1 MPPPRELLRSRFT
14 SRSISAQAL
23 LGGYAGS
30 ILAIKTTAESLPLEE
45 ILSLV
50 LLGLASREQI
60 NIDLFLFILNLS
72 LLFVTIVVLS
82 PARVPDNMPSA
93 RSFSILFSIVT
104 ITYPAIILSG
114 TSPTGRAS
122 AGILL
127 GVFFL
132 SILLYWIYFRVRPT
146 DWQQFAIR
154 FWDQVVTIV
163 QPADK
168 SPPETVSEQHT
179 VILLAAAFTAIV
191 SLGLG
196 VTATALLFLSP
207 ALEVLVLFWVS
218 VSVLSTATDRAPSL
232 SRTPPTETL
241 NQRLFT
247 LTDHIGT
254 PKANYTIL
262 VVVAGVIQS
271 SVATVTAGTITQTY
285 ILPTLSQST
294 DFLTAWAYIGDS
306 VGLLSISAYAL
317 LFWSRTI
324 ERLPAYFAQWRQ
336 AESGAEITATRP
348 MGLMTPLVLVSLPIG
363 LHLRGNELSLP
374 VYAVIWPVSVSLLWV
389 AVLLAKRRTPYDASR
404 EEIVLPLVFLV
415 QTASTLI
422 AIPFEISNV
431 ELFVAVGCLVL
442 GLFYAPTVANR
453 LKRTTLLRRITA
465 LLLYHGLFAVV
476 FVFLG
481 FEGSAQKR
489 LIYRLLASGFALILL
504 THLVKVRFPSR

>member
-14 SRSISAQAL
+14 SRSIPAQAL

-196 VTATALLFLSP
+196 VTATALLLLSP

-306 VGLLSISAYAL
+306 VGLLSAL
-317 LFWSRTI
+317 LK
-324 ERLPAYFAQWRQ
+324 
-336 AESGAEITATRP
+336 
-348 MGLMTPLVLVSLPIG
+348 MTYGGRIG
-363 LHLRGNELSLP
+363 
-374 VYAVIWPVSVSLLWV
+374 
-389 AVLLAKRRTPYDASR
+389 
-404 EEIVLPLVFLV
+404 
-415 QTASTLI
+415 
-422 AIPFEISNV
+422 
-431 ELFVAVGCLVL
+431 
-442 GLFYAPTVANR
+442 
-453 LKRTTLLRRITA
+453 
-465 LLLYHGLFAVV
+465 
-476 FVFLG
+476 G
-481 FEGSAQKR
+481 F
-489 LIYRLLASGFALILL
+489 
-504 THLVKVRFPSR
+504 